1 MGITWVDLRKVLLKT
16 KMLQYT
22 TTGYRNNLLAK
33 EMALAHDNGVSMSN
47 VIPSTNLLLM
57 ILHGTRPGCY
67 QSPSKEGRYQIWL
80 ILLLIHVVIINRHLK
95 KAFIRSG
102 LSK

>member
-67 QSPSKEGRYQIWL
+67 QSPSKEGRYQI
-80 ILLLIHVVIINRHLK
+80 
-95 KAFIRSG
+95 
-102 LSK
+102 

>member
-57 ILHGTRPGCY
+57 ILHGTVQQLYCLRFDPT
-67 QSPSKEGRYQIWL
+67 SISKP
-80 ILLLIHVVIINRHLK
+80 
-95 KAFIRSG
+95 
-102 LSK
+102 

>member
-95 KAFIRSG
+95 KAFIR
-102 LSK
+102 